1 MCPDRRVAPYA
12 GLCRPV
18 GAGMVRA
25 VLFISNAGG
34 ERILQSGLAFF
45 GIVFAYMG
53 NFLYLCNRFE
63 VKDEMVRVRRGNDS
77 KK

>member
-1 MCPDRRVAPYA
+1 M
-12 GLCRPV
+12 LCRPV

-25 VLFISNAGG
+25 VLFISNAGY
-34 ERILQSGLAFF
+34 ERILQSELAFF
-45 GIVFAYMG
+45 RIVFAYMG

>member
-1 MCPDRRVAPYA
+1 MLFFVCIRIPKEDGILMA
-12 GLCRPV
+12 G
-18 GAGMVRA
+18 
-25 VLFISNAGG
+25 
-34 ERILQSGLAFF
+34 ILIF
-45 GIVFAYMG
+45 GISFVYMG